1 MSFNENTVTKVQQ
14 KNAQKAIRSVM
25 NGFRLENP
33 PSYVIKGFDINEEIA
48 KLEYKKF
55 GKNGREIKKIDR
67 EIKSIKS
74 YSQNFVKVIFEFNDY
89 FLKKMVYMTD
99 LRGGYV
105 NYEKE
110 VISNTP
116 YPFQW
121 VDMDPS
127 VFSHTIKSVES
138 PHTPSITPCYVWTG
152 VLDFPIPSSFIF
164 GRVCKKVKHGGGEY
178 YFAPF
183 KSAEFKIV
191 IAKLEKITPNFFP
204 YEIIESSPFIDLFGS
219 IKHTVEAK
227 EPLRIKMQ
235 RYTKYNR
242 NTSPLVNRL
251 NQKKDLI
258 KNMKKIPHFGT
269 TLNRDQMP
277 SFVLKH
283 VSEIDVSTVFI
294 PYKEVSYFQIEQ
306 FSYPS
311 MQHCRAIRTLLNYL
325 EEIYS
330 KKIIVKREER
340 DFLDEILYY
349 YLEGNK
355 GKKFTVQAIF
365 NRKNEL
371 GLNKQLQSEI
381 TLNMINEF
389 LEALEKKNKILS
401 EQKGSEKYYFC

>member
-1 MSFNENTVTKVQQ
+1 
-14 KNAQKAIRSVM
+14 
-25 NGFRLENP
+25 
-33 PSYVIKGFDINEEIA
+33 
-48 KLEYKKF
+48 
-55 GKNGREIKKIDR
+55 
-67 EIKSIKS
+67 
-74 YSQNFVKVIFEFNDY
+74 
-89 FLKKMVYMTD
+89 
-99 LRGGYV
+99 
-105 NYEKE
+105 
-110 VISNTP
+110 
-116 YPFQW
+116 
-121 VDMDPS
+121 
-127 VFSHTIKSVES
+127 
-138 PHTPSITPCYVWTG
+138 
-152 VLDFPIPSSFIF
+152 
-164 GRVCKKVKHGGGEY
+164 
-178 YFAPF
+178 
-183 KSAEFKIV
+183 
-191 IAKLEKITPNFFP
+191 
-204 YEIIESSPFIDLFGS
+204 
-219 IKHTVEAK
+219 
-227 EPLRIKMQ
+227 
-235 RYTKYNR
+235 
-242 NTSPLVNRL
+242 
-251 NQKKDLI
+251 
-258 KNMKKIPHFGT
+258 MKKIPHFGT